1 MMMSSGASTPILSK
15 VGMQPTAS
23 VPMVIIAIDSSSDAL
38 RP

>member
-1 MMMSSGASTPILSK
+1 MTSNGASTPILSK

-23 VPMVIIAIDSSSDAL
+23 VPMVIIAIERSSDAL